1 MSVIMENSEFV
12 KTLSKEEVFD
22 MWVTVSD
29 RNKKLMDENYYLK
42 DEVKYWRRQCDKFER
57 FWNSTKIDED
67 KPVLK
72 SMKKGIKDDR
82 FI

>member
-22 MWVTVSD
+22 MWVSVSD
-29 RNKKLMDENYYLK
+29 KNRELINENYRLK
-42 DEVKYWRRQCDKFER
+42 EDSAHWRRESDKFER

-67 KPVLK
+67 YFNIAKER
-72 SMKKGIKDDR
+72 IK
-82 FI
+82 

>member
-1 MSVIMENSEFV
+1 MENSEFV

-42 DEVKYWRRQCDKFER
+42 DEVKHWRRECDKFER
-57 FWNSTKIDED
+57 LWNSTKIDED

-72 SMKKGIKDDR
+72 SMNKGK
-82 FI
+82 